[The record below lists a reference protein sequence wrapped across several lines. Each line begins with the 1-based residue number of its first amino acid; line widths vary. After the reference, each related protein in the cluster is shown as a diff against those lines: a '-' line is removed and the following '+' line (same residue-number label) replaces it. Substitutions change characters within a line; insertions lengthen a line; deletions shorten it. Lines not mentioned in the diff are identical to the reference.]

1 MNALKQ
7 ILNRQRSWASSR
19 GIDLDPPDYTA
30 RLEDNLF
37 SKLSPRTLE
46 EYGGAA
52 GQELVDGPS
61 GKPAKMRAL
70 ESSSALVLN
79 VFEHLRQSHLIVA
92 SWCGSPLRP
101 TICRQ
106 LPPLSQ
112 YPQE

>member
-1 MNALKQ
+1 MSALKQ
-7 ILNRQRSWASSR
+7 ILNRQRSRASSR

-37 SKLSPRTLE
+37 SKLSPRTFE

-70 ESSSALVLN
+70 ESSSALVPAASEVL
-79 VFEHLRQSHLIVA
+79 HRSLRCCPNRVA
-92 SWCGSPLRP
+92 VPGR
-101 TICRQ
+101 
-106 LPPLSQ
+106 
-112 YPQE
+112 